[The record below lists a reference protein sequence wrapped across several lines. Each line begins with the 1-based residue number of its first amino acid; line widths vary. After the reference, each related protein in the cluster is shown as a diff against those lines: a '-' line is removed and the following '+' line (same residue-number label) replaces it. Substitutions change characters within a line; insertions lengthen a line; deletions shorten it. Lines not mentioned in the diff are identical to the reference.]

1 MAKNLI
7 PEIAKMLGVEL
18 GEEFKVAGDKDFEQK
33 TFYLTARGLKVK
45 LDQCPEKEIPAMA
58 VLDSLL
64 FGDTEI
70 IKLPWKPQYDQ
81 PYWTFRWIANKNRLD
96 VWQNVWFNS
105 VEEVALLK
113 AGWVFRTREEA
124 QDAQPKVE
132 EEFIAKYGLYKKR
145 KLQHVA
151 KISCK
156 LP

>member
-1 MAKNLI
+1 MAKNLM

-18 GEEFKVAGDKDFEQK
+18 GEEFKVNGKNGVTYKFENSVLKFTYDDDKELSA
-33 TFYLTARGLKVK
+33 TNNSILA
-45 LDQCPEKEIPAMA
+45 A
-58 VLDSLL
+58 LL
-64 FGDTEI
+64 SGELEI

>member
-7 PEIAKMLGVEL
+7 PEIARMLGVEL
-18 GEEFKVAGDKDFEQK
+18 GEQFKIEGYDG
-33 TFYLTARGLKVK
+33 LTYQFDSNGLMCVYNNNGVK
-45 LDQCPEKEIPAMA
+45 ESIPTSVTLVELLNGEKEL
-58 VLDSLL
+58 V
-64 FGDTEI
+64 
-70 IKLPWKPQYDQ
+70 KLPWKPQYDQ

-113 AGWVFRTREEA
+113 AGWVFRTPEDA

-145 KLQHVA
+145 KL
-151 KISCK
+151 
-156 LP
+156 

>member
-7 PEIAKMLGVEL
+7 PEIAKMLGVAV
-18 GEEFKVAGDKDFEQK
+18 GEEFKIKGHKGLTYKFDNNELMFTYDKK
-33 TFYLTARGLKVK
+33 SSNVSTTAHATFLALLRG
-45 LDQCPEKEIPAMA
+45 E
-58 VLDSLL
+58 
-64 FGDTEI
+64 TEI
-70 IKLPWKPQYDQ
+70 VKLPWKPQYDQ

-156 LP
+156 S